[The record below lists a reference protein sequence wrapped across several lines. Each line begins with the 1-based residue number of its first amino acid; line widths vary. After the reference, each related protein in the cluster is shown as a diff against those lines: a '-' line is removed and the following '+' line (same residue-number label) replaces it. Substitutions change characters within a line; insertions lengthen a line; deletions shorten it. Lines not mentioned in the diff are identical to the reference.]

1 MPAAEIL
8 TIGTELLLGEIVD
21 TNTQVLARQL
31 RDAGVDLFYTTTVG
45 DNEARIAEA
54 VRHAMGRSQILLCT
68 GGLGPTVDD
77 VTREGIARA
86 LELDLEFKDELWKQI
101 QERFARFGRTPSENN
116 RRQAFLPHG
125 AQALENTVGTAP
137 GFLLEIGDGVIIA
150 LPGVPNEMVYILEH
164 GALPYFA
171 ARFGKGTVIRTR
183 VLHVA
188 GVGESLIDE
197 KIADLERL
205 QNPTVGLAAHPGTVD
220 VRLTAKAESA
230 QRAVEMLAEL
240 EEQVRTRLGDWIYG
254 ADGETLAAVL
264 LGQLTSRKRTLAV
277 IERGLEGAVINALA
291 GQGAAFVGG
300 QLLKAEEAT
309 KPLTEEAIE
318 FAETVP
324 ADLVLGA
331 ELHRNPT
338 NQQLDLVI
346 VGLQRER
353 SFSLSYGGQI
363 QQALDWAANLALS
376 VLRRELLKDKDS
388 RLKPG
393 VQTK

>member
-346 VGLQRER
+346 VGLERER
-353 SFSLSYGGQI
+353 SFSHSYGGQI